1 MKETLFRFNTG
12 FLSARVGEWM
22 YVVALN
28 WIVLTETQSPW
39 LLAVINACRL
49 LPSLALSV
57 PAGALADRKDPCR
70 LSFVNNLAN
79 AVLMIAVGLALH
91 FGLSMGLVC
100 ALVLGQAVLT
110 AVEAPFRNT
119 YMNGLFEGVRLK
131 QAIAQSASL
140 MNLGRILGPAVAG
153 FTLARFGGLPTF
165 VMGAVCTALF
175 SLAISTLGSGSAV
188 SPTAPKCTKPTVSLW
203 QVLRENREIRD
214 IMLLAAPM
222 MFFGFPYTAMLS
234 VLTDTML
241 RLGAE
246 ELGILT
252 AVSAAGAL
260 AASSWLGLKPE
271 HATWGATLRY
281 AVLFAL
287 SLCLLGV
294 VQGVKSAAVVLFLVG
309 YLGQAYRSC
318 SRMHLHEVVPR
329 ATAGRVL
336 GLSLMDRGMIPLG
349 GLALGAITEFASA
362 RLSFALMGAGC
373 LISVAYF
380 LPRWRRLLPKI
391 LLTTGLCAVLAL
403 TLAGCST
410 PAPSQAAAGTPSGT
424 SGEKLT
430 VDHIWGKTEVPKAP
444 QRIVVLDLPFLDA
457 LTALGQPVAGY
468 AGTTEKALPVY
479 MADAVKALGSE
490 PTFVGERK
498 QPNLEVLM
506 SLKPD
511 LIVASPE
518 RHAMIRSQLEALAP
532 TVAFQDDSLSD
543 VRNLSSELARI
554 TSKDVEKD
562 ALEQK
567 LSQRIEALKG
577 GLSGSPRV
585 LVVGSFED
593 EFSTWTKSSFIG
605 TLLEDVGASYAFDGP
620 PTPSEGKAEVAKL
633 TLESLTEIDP
643 DYLFIYGDP
652 SRWEK
657 NPLFLKLKAKQ
668 ADRIAL
674 VDRDLWARS
683 RGPLAALAILDEY
696 ETFLDRSSP
705 GSSPSPQ

>member
-1 MKETLFRFNTG
+1 MSQTLYRFNVG
-12 FLSARVGEWM
+12 FLSARMGEWM

-28 WIVLTETQSPW
+28 WIVLTQTQSAW

-49 LPSLALSV
+49 LPSLLLSV
-57 PAGALADRKDPCR
+57 PAGVLADRKDPRR

-79 AVLMIAVGLALH
+79 AVVMIAVGAALH
-91 FGLSMGLVC
+91 LGLPMALVCGLV
-100 ALVLGQAVLT
+100 LLQAVLT

-119 YMNGLFEGVRLK
+119 YMNGLFEGIRLK

-140 MNLGRILGPAVAG
+140 MNVGRIFGPAVAG
-153 FTLARFGGLPTF
+153 LTLTYLGGLPTF
-165 VMGAVCTALF
+165 LMAALCTALF
-175 SLAISTLGSGSAV
+175 SAAISTLGEGSAV
-188 SPTAPKCTKPTVSLW
+188 SAPAAKKEKLPTVSLW
-203 QVLRENREIRD
+203 SVLRENRELRG
-214 IMLLAAPM
+214 IMLLAVPM

-241 RLGAE
+241 GLGAR
-246 ELGILT
+246 ELGLLT

-260 AASSWLGLKPE
+260 AASTWLGLKPE

-287 SLCLLGV
+287 SLCFLGV
-294 VQGVKSAAVVLFLVG
+294 VKGVAGAAVVLFVVG

-329 ATAGRVL
+329 AAAGRVL

-349 GLALGAITEFASA
+349 GLALGAITELASA

-373 LISVAYF
+373 LISVAFF
-380 LPRWRRLLPKI
+380 LPRWRRLMPKI
-391 LLTTGLCAVLAL
+391 LLATGVSLALAL
-403 TLAGCST
+403 TLCGCQAP
-410 PAPSQAAAGTPSGT
+410 PASNTAAVGTPSGET
-424 SGEKLT
+424 SAVEH
-430 VDHIWGKTEVPKAP
+430 VWGTTQVPQGP

-457 LTALGQPVAGY
+457 LTALGQPVVGY
-468 AGTTEKALPVY
+468 AGTSEKALPAY
-479 MADAVKALGSE
+479 LATAVKDLGPE
-490 PTFVGERK
+490 PAFVGERK

-511 LIVASPE
+511 LIVASPD
-518 RHAMIRSQLEALAP
+518 RHAMIRAQLEALAP
-532 TVAFQDDSLSD
+532 TVAFKDDSLDD
-543 VRNLSSELARI
+543 VRALVSQLAAITGKEKEKAELETKLAQRLEASKASGTSSL
-554 TSKDVEKD
+554 
-562 ALEQK
+562 
-567 LSQRIEALKG
+567 
-577 GLSGSPRV
+577 RV

-593 EFSTWTKSSFIG
+593 EFSTWTKASFIG
-605 TLLEDVGASYAFDGP
+605 TLLEGVGARYAFDGP

-633 TLESLTEIDP
+633 TLESLSELNP

-652 SRWEK
+652 SRWES
-657 NPLFLKLKAKQ
+657 NPIYSKLKAAQEGK
-668 ADRIAL
+668 IAR

-696 ETFLDRSSP
+696 EKFLTQSSQVSAAP
-705 GSSPSPQ
+705 AR

>member
-1 MKETLFRFNTG
+1 MKETLFRFNSG

-57 PAGALADRKDPCR
+57 PAGALADRKDPRR
-70 LSFVNNLAN
+70 LSFFNNLAN

-91 FGLSMGLVC
+91 FALPMPLVC
-100 ALVLGQAVLT
+100 VLVLGQAVLT
-110 AVEAPFRNT
+110 ALEAPFRNT

-153 FTLARFGGLPTF
+153 FTLAYLGGLPTF
-165 VMGAVCTALF
+165 VMGAFCTALF

-188 SPTAPKCTKPTVSLW
+188 SPIAAKGPKPASVSLW
-203 QVLRENREIRD
+203 QILRENREIRE

-241 RLGAE
+241 GLGAE

-260 AASSWLGLKPE
+260 AASSWLGLRPE

-294 VQGVKSAAVVLFLVG
+294 VQGVASAAVVLFIVG

-349 GLALGAITEFASA
+349 GLALGALTEFASA
-362 RLSFALMGAGC
+362 RLSFAVMGAGC

-380 LPRWRRLLPKI
+380 LPRWRRLMPKI
-391 LLTTGLCAVLAL
+391 LLATGTCAVLAL
-403 TLAGCST
+403 TLAGCSAPT
-410 PAPSQAAAGTPSGT
+410 PPASTASTP

-430 VDHIWGKTEVPKAP
+430 VEHVWGKTEVPKSP

-457 LTALGQPVAGY
+457 LTALGQPVVGY
-468 AGTTEKALPVY
+468 AGTSEKALPLY
-479 MADAVKALGSE
+479 LAEPVKALGSE

-518 RHAMIRSQLEALAP
+518 RHNMIRTQLEALAP
-532 TVAFQDDSLSD
+532 TVAFRDDSLSD
-543 VRNLSSELARI
+543 VRQLAAELALI
-554 TSKDVEKD
+554 TGKAQEKEV
-562 ALEQK
+562 LEQK
-567 LSQRIEALKG
+567 LAQRIASLKTA
-577 GLSGSPRV
+577 LSGAPRV

-605 TLLEDVGASYAFDGP
+605 TLLEDVGANYAFDGP

-643 DYLFIYGDP
+643 DYLFVYGDP
-652 SRWEK
+652 SRWEQ
-657 NPLFLKLKAKQ
+657 NPLYKKLKAGQDGK
-668 ADRIAL
+668 IAK

-696 ETFLDRSSP
+696 EKFLT
-705 GSSPSPQ
+705 PSP